1 MRIKK
6 HSLNLSKFE
15 LILWSVSVLTISVS
29 FLATSEKNYLSL
41 IASLI
46 GATALIFVSKG
57 YVSGQI
63 LTVVFSIFYGVISF
77 YFRYYGEMI
86 TYLCMTTPMAV
97 MSVISWIKNPYGNT
111 KEVKVSTISAKER
124 IALFVSAPIVTFIF
138 YIILKTMNNAS
149 LTLSTVSIT
158 TSYLASMLT
167 YLRSPYYALAYAAN
181 DVVLIGLWVIAALKD
196 PSYVPMILCFV
207 VFLIND
213 IYGFFN
219 WRRMKKYQTESNSI

>member
-6 HSLNLSKFE
+6 LSLNLSKFE
-15 LILWSVSVLTISVS
+15 LILWLVSVLTISVS

-111 KEVKVSTISAKER
+111 KEVKVSTISPKGLEARVHVQEMQFLEGMDRDEIKR
-124 IALFVSAPIVTFIF
+124 IIYEYGPVQT
-138 YIILKTMNNAS
+138 S
-149 LTLSTVSIT
+149 LYMT
-158 TSYLASMLT
+158 
-167 YLRSPYYALAYAAN
+167 
-181 DVVLIGLWVIAALKD
+181 
-196 PSYVPMILCFV
+196 
-207 VFLIND
+207 
-213 IYGFFN
+213 
-219 WRRMKKYQTESNSI
+219 